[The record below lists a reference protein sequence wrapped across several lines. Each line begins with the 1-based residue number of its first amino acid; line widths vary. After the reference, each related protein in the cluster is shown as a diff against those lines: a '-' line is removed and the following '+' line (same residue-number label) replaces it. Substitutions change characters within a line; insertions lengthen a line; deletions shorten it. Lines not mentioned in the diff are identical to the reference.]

1 MIQTKPLATRTDSM
15 ATQPARVMKGV
26 PVSKGF
32 SSYMGG
38 EGAAKPGVNTA
49 VNMSAEERATQG
61 SMGMAQTKAMAT
73 LARVMQESETPLK
86 TMNSLQAAHD
96 TQNPFGNL
104 FTRMAP
110 QRPTGLE
117 GAETAVRVASHRK
130 KPAPAERM
138 TELVHMDSSLG
149 KRTAAATEA
158 KAASPEGAQLGSLA
172 ARFESG
178 SEGISAIGYDRHG
191 GTSYGKFQLSSRA
204 GSVKSFI
211 NFLKTEEPEWASRL
225 ETAGSANTGNKRGR
239 MPEVWQQLA
248 QEAPERFE
256 DLQDRFIHNSH
267 FVPAMEAV
275 NQKTGLAFDDMPPAF
290 KEVLFSTAVQHGPS
304 GAARIVSRAMNSV
317 DQNKL
322 DPDKSTPE
330 VLKKTGETLIRR
342 IYALRSDQFGSST
355 ASVQSSVKSRLKEE
369 MGIAISMLHKQE
381 IGSLT

>member
-15 ATQPARVMKGV
+15 AAQPARVMKGV

-32 SSYMGG
+32 SSFMGE
-38 EGAAKPGVNTA
+38 EGAAKPTVNTA
-49 VNMSAEERATQG
+49 VSMSAEERATQG
-61 SMGMAQTKAMAT
+61 GMGMAQTKAMAT
-73 LARVMQESETPLK
+73 LARVMQESQTPLK
-86 TMNSLQAAHD
+86 TMSSLEAAQGS
-96 TQNPFGNL
+96 QNPLGNL

-110 QRPTGLE
+110 QRPTGVE
-117 GAETAVRVASHRK
+117 GAETAIRVAAHRK
-130 KPAPAERM
+130 KAPAERM
-138 TELVHMDSSLG
+138 TDLVKMDSSLG
-149 KRTAAATEA
+149 KKVTAPANTKTAGTDAE
-158 KAASPEGAQLGSLA
+158 QIGSLA

-178 SEGISAIGYDRHG
+178 NDGISAIGYDRHG

-204 GSVKSFI
+204 GSVKGFI

-225 ETAGSANTGNKRGR
+225 ETAGAANTGSKRGR

-248 QEAPERFE
+248 DEAPARFE

-275 NQKTGLAFDDMPPAF
+275 NQKTGMAFDDMPPAF

-304 GAARIVSRAMNSV
+304 GAARIVSRAMDGV

-355 ASVQSSVKSRLKEE
+355 ASVQSAVKSRLKEE
-369 MGIAISMLHKQE
+369 MGLAISMMHKKE
-381 IGSLT
+381 TGSVS